1 MKKFCLIVI
10 CLMLFRLGAFQAY
23 IPQMVW
29 KECYMIMTNV
39 YDVSIYMDTEKNI
52 IHIVKN

>member
-1 MKKFCLIVI
+1 MKKLYLIII
-10 CLMLFRLGAFQAY
+10 CLSLFKLSAFQAY

-29 KECYMIMTNV
+29 KECYMIYTNV
-39 YDVSIYMDTEKNI
+39 YDISIYMDTEKNI